1 MPAGQANSEPT
12 ANDGTQLPRSS
23 DRSRMPSGTPA
34 RMTLPDKQSIFV
46 TLNDISK
53 GGCCVVRS
61 GSLPLKPADLVR
73 IEVWNDDI
81 QLKVSFPATVR
92 WVKPLTMSCKAGLR
106 FVDSSIKTHR
116 YIEQYLNRT
125 VPKSA

>member
-1 MPAGQANSEPT
+1 M
-12 ANDGTQLPRSS
+12 
-23 DRSRMPSGTPA
+23 
-34 RMTLPDKQSIFV
+34 
-46 TLNDISK
+46 
-53 GGCCVVRS
+53 
-61 GSLPLKPADLVR
+61 
-73 IEVWNDDI
+73 
-81 QLKVSFPATVR
+81 R